1 MSIRSFTFAALIG
14 LSAVAPASAADP
26 FYLGS
31 WKLTS
36 AVVAPWADPAQ
47 KPDPSEKNGL
57 IGKTVTIKPREIL
70 GPKVFACKGA
80 KYKLTDYTA
89 DLLFQGA
96 FEEMRDRNKSVD
108 PAKLAASLG
117 FTGTSFK
124 TLETGCEIDWHFV
137 DPSTVE
143 VGLNDYVYT
152 LKKQ

>member
-1 MSIRSFTFAALIG
+1 VRIRLFALTALVG
-14 LSAVAPASAADP
+14 LAGGASALAADP
-26 FYLGS
+26 VYLGS
-31 WKLTS
+31 WKFTS

-47 KPDPSEKNGL
+47 KPDPAEKNSL
-57 IGKTVTIKPREIL
+57 MGKTVAIKPREIV
-70 GPKVFACKGA
+70 GPKVFACKGP

-96 FEEMRDRNKSVD
+96 FEEMRDRDESAD
-108 PAKLAASLG
+108 PARLAASLG

-137 DPSTVE
+137 DSTTVK

-152 LKKQ
+152 LKRQ